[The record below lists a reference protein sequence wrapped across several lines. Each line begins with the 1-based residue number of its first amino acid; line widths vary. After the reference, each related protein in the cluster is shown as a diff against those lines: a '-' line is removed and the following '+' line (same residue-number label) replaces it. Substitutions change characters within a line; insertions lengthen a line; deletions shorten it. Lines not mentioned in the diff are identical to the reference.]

1 MNEVLVALSSP
12 FLNGKLNKEGLIN
25 HVESLIKA
33 GVDGFFLLGTTGL
46 GMVMSTDEKREVMN
60 IVKEVAGRKKLIA
73 HVGAA
78 VIDDVINVSRDAARL
93 EFNAVASVPPIYYK
107 PDETTLIRYY
117 NKIREVAGLPVYIYN
132 IPQNSGFNVTP
143 SHAAQM
149 RGIIIGVKDST
160 GDIGQV
166 AGFVDLG
173 LEVFN
178 GADHAILPSLVVG
191 AHGAVSAMANVVP
204 ELEVKLFREYDAN
217 NLSKAMDIQ
226 RSITKVR
233 DIIKKYPTPAAY
245 YWAASVLRG
254 YELGDVKEPLRTLTD
269 EEKKELKKELNDLI
283 HSGGISL

>member
-1 MNEVLVALSSP
+1 MNEVLVALSTP

-46 GMVMSTDEKREVMN
+46 GMVMSTNEKREVMN
-60 IVKEVAGRKKLIA
+60 VVKEVAGRKKLIA

-78 VIDDVINVSRDAARL
+78 VIDDVIKTAQDAAKL
-93 EFNAVASVPPIYYK
+93 ELDAVASVPPIYYK
-107 PDETTLIRYY
+107 PDEPTLIKYY
-117 NKIREVAGLPVYIYN
+117 TKIRETSGLPVYIYN

-149 RGIIIGVKDST
+149 RTIIAGVKDST

-204 ELEVKLFREYDAN
+204 ELEIKLFREYNAN
-217 NLSKAMDIQ
+217 NFNKAMVIQ
-226 RSITKVR
+226 RTITRVR

-254 YELGDVKEPLRTLTD
+254 YELGDVKEPLRVLSD
-269 EEKKELKKELNDLI
+269 EEKNALKKELDDLT